1 MIYFDS
7 QVINNLYMYYL
18 NQLYIEFVEYNKEK
32 YETQNILI
40 HLQMNKFNF
49 LLFFISIRHIGI
61 INITKKIL

>member
-32 YETQNILI
+32 YETANELLQQYENNNINLI
-40 HLQMNKFNF
+40 EI
-49 LLFFISIRHIGI
+49 FINSE
-61 INITKKIL
+61 KYYKYYKYL